1 MAEIKST
8 MEMVLER
15 AARMEQEAG
24 GPVAVDY
31 SRDGMRIGVAY
42 MNGNTPDIMAALMAE
57 EQEKRESL
65 RHGILQVLLR
75 NVILPRDEDQQASGT
90 KALQGLIDISG
101 GHEEVAN
108 LCNELQQILGQYGQH
123 KDQMTEQLE
132 EALKGQLQQQ
142 HAAQGNH
149 VETHQLSASAH
160 PQYNTE
166 LTKMLGDLNDQ
177 YLQAMDQR
185 KEVIQQAFGL

>member
-8 MEMVLER
+8 LEMVLER

-31 SRDGMRIGVAY
+31 SRDGMRIGAAY
-42 MNGNTPDIMAALMAE
+42 MNGSTPDMMATLME
-57 EQEKRESL
+57 EPQEKRESL

-75 NVILPRDEDQQASGT
+75 NVILPRDEEQQTSGN

-101 GHEEVAN
+101 GHEEVASI
-108 LCNELQQILGQYGQH
+108 CTELQQILGQYGQH

-149 VETHQLSASAH
+149 VEAHELSAATH
-160 PQYNTE
+160 PQYNAE
-166 LTKMLGDLNDQ
+166 LSKMLGDLNDQ

-185 KEVIQQAFGL
+185 KDVIQQAFGL